1 MNILHTETLFGWG
14 GEQNKVLK
22 EMLFMRERGHNVFL
36 FCNPDSQIALRAQNL
51 DFEVITCKMSKKT
64 YPQSIFALL
73 KTIKSNQI
81 SLVIS
86 HASTDSWVCAITRMI
101 LKVVGFPCVFMR
113 ERHNC
118 YPIKG
123 FASKLLH
130 KFLFDKILYISE
142 SVKQI
147 LLNIGVCENRCFY
160 LTSCV
165 DTQKL
170 MQTQSSFREEF
181 GIAKDALVI
190 GTFTSLYPKKGV
202 FDFAN
207 AAKEVL
213 KVYPEAIIVFGG
225 KISEGI
231 KEAIAKE
238 FESQSKVIFTGFRED
253 ALNVIKAF
261 DVYVFASHTEG
272 LGTVLLEAMC
282 SGVPIVV
289 YDQPPMSVLIE
300 HKQRGL
306 CAKYLDSTDLS
317 RQILCLIKDKNAG
330 EAYAQNALNYVKN
343 FDDCALKSA
352 LMELI
357 KQTEQHLKGI

>member
-1 MNILHTETLFGWG
+1 
-14 GEQNKVLK
+14 
-22 EMLFMRERGHNVFL
+22 
-36 FCNPDSQIALRAQNL
+36 
-51 DFEVITCKMSKKT
+51 
-64 YPQSIFALL
+64 
-73 KTIKSNQI
+73 
-81 SLVIS
+81 
-86 HASTDSWVCAITRMI
+86 
-101 LKVVGFPCVFMR
+101 
-113 ERHNC
+113 
-118 YPIKG
+118 
-123 FASKLLH
+123 
-130 KFLFDKILYISE
+130 
-142 SVKQI
+142 
-147 LLNIGVCENRCFY
+147 
-160 LTSCV
+160 
-165 DTQKL
+165 